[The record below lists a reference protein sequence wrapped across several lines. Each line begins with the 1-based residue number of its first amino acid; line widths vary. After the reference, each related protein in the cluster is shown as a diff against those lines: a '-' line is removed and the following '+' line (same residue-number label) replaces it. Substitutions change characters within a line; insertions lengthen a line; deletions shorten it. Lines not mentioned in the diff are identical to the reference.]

1 LWEKELNSVARTL
14 LKKIR
19 EHDPQPNVQR
29 LTDALSRSRIP
40 DRVPFMEL
48 FADNE
53 VMAAVLGKRL
63 NYFGKKLRSRRQWE
77 ERMLALMEFHEM
89 LGYDYVRAETQD
101 YEAAVRRFEIDEELL
116 AAGDVGTRAYMYKT
130 ADKAAELNR
139 GERTWA
145 NEATGVIADWKDF
158 NAYPWEEPEKIVE
171 EGNAGLEWV
180 CDHVPSGMGVVTGAG
195 AVLEPVMWMM
205 GIKNFYVSL
214 YKQPDLV
221 DAMFKKATEISNAR
235 FKLATSTSK
244 KIVAFWGSDDWGYK
258 NGLMISPAMM
268 RRWVLPVH
276 KKMAEM
282 AHSKDSFYVLHSCG
296 DLKVIMDDI
305 IDDVKVDAKHSF
317 EDTYLPI
324 AKAKKLYGHR
334 IALIGGVYMDVL
346 ARRST
351 NEVREYVS
359 NVLNA
364 CKPGGGYCLGSG
376 NTVANYVPL
385 DNYLTM
391 LSVGLDEGW
400 YT

>member
-1 LWEKELNSVARTL
+1 MKPAARRL

-19 EHDPQPNVQR
+19 EHDPQPKVER
-29 LTDALSRSRIP
+29 LTAALSRSKIP

-63 NYFGKKLRSRRQWE
+63 NYFGKRLRSRRQWE
-77 ERMLALMEFHEM
+77 ERMLALMEFHET
-89 LGYDYVRAETQD
+89 LGYDYVRADTQD
-101 YEAAVRRFEIDEELL
+101 YGTIARQYKTDRDLL
-116 AAGDVGTRAYMYKT
+116 VTGEVGSRAYRYKV
-130 ADKAAELNR
+130 ADTGAELNR
-139 GERTWA
+139 GSREWA
-145 NEATGVIADWKDF
+145 NEGTGVIGDWKDF
-158 NAYPWEEPEKIVE
+158 NSYPWEDPDRIAE

-180 CDHVPSGMGVVTGAG
+180 CDHVHSGMGVVAGAG

-221 DAMFKKATEISNAR
+221 DAMFRKATEINDAR
-235 FKLATSTSK
+235 FKLAAKTSRK
-244 KIVAFWGSDDWGYK
+244 VVAYWGSDDWGYK

-268 RRWVLPVH
+268 RRWVLPAH
-276 KKMAEM
+276 KRMAEM
-282 AHSKDSFYVLHSCG
+282 AHSKGSLYVLHSCG
-296 DLKVIMDDI
+296 NLEAIMDDI

-324 AKAKKLYGHR
+324 AEAKRLYGQR
-334 IALIGGVYMDVL
+334 IALVGGVYMDVL
-346 ARRST
+346 AGRST
-351 NEVREYVS
+351 KEVRVYTS
-359 NVLNA
+359 NVLKA

-385 DNYLTM
+385 ENYLMM
-391 LSVGLDEGW
+391 LNVGLEEGW

>member
-1 LWEKELNSVARTL
+1 MKSVARTL

-19 EHDPQPNVQR
+19 EHNPQPNVER
-29 LTDALSRSRIP
+29 LNAALSRSRIP

-63 NYFGKKLRSRRQWE
+63 NYFGKKMRSRRQWE

-89 LGYDYVRAETQD
+89 LGYDYVRADTQD
-101 YEAAVRRFEIDEELL
+101 YEVAVKQSKIDEKLL
-116 AAGDVGTRAYMYKT
+116 AAGEVGTRAYRYKT

-145 NEATGVIADWKDF
+145 NEATSVIADWKDF
-158 NAYPWEEPEKIVE
+158 NAYPWEEPEKIAE

-214 YKQPDLV
+214 YKQKDLV
-221 DAMFKKATEISNAR
+221 EAMFRKATEINVAR
-235 FKLATSTSK
+235 FKLAADTSR

-268 RRWVLPVH
+268 RRWVFPVH

-282 AHSKDSFYVLHSCG
+282 AHSKGSLYVLHSCG
-296 DLKVIMDDI
+296 DLKVVMDNI

-317 EDTYLPI
+317 EDTYLPVTE
-324 AKAKKLYGHR
+324 AKKIYGHR
-334 IALIGGVYMDVL
+334 IGLIGGIDMDVFS
-346 ARRST
+346 RRKPK
-351 NEVREYVS
+351 EVQEYVS
-359 NVLNA
+359 RVLKA
-364 CKPGGGYCLGSG
+364 CKIGGGYCLGSG

-385 DNYLTM
+385 ENFLTM
-391 LSVGLDEGW
+391 LNVGLNEGW